1 MKRSTQRAFAIGI
14 ISLVALGMPAAA
26 SAQALSKTVQVL
38 PPGGTG
44 CPQIPV
50 TAIVAH
56 TNEGA
61 LHSFDVTVQDP
72 AYVAVL
78 AQVGTQAVPFRY
90 MTRFNHGGGFVR
102 HHVDMD
108 STRIGNALAVSLTLL
123 SSPVGSPTCLSV
135 ISFSVSP
142 NGQILA
148 PGATSTV
155 TPAPSNTG
163 GTKVP
168 GKVIVTPGKS
178 PVATGTATT
187 TEPSPVAGGVVT
199 RFKALCEG
207 NGGLQLWFLLLAVYI
222 VIAALTALSKPPLAE
237 KSVGLPLTLI
247 LVPLVLLMG
256 FWLLAPSCR
265 AAGWIPAVAI
275 LTAGAALLVAFREQH
290 PGLKIISLPAAKP
303 SANTPM
309 VSKSTSPVPVET
321 KRNQVKGQ

>member
-26 SAQALSKTVQVL
+26 SAQAVARTVQVL

-56 TNEGA
+56 TDGGA
-61 LHSFDVTVQDP
+61 LHSFDITVQDP

-78 AQVGTQAVPFRY
+78 AQVGTEAVPFRY

-108 STRIGNALAVSLTLL
+108 STRIGNALTVSLTLL
-123 SSPVGSPTCLSV
+123 SSPAGSPTCLSV
-135 ISFSVSP
+135 ISFSVSA

-148 PGATSTV
+148 PGAVSST
-155 TPAPSNTG
+155 TPTPVSTG
-163 GTKVP
+163 GTKTP
-168 GKVIVTPGKS
+168 GKVPMTPGKG
-178 PVATGTATT
+178 PMATSSATT
-187 TEPSPVAGGVVT
+187 TEQAPVIGGFISRV
-199 RFKALCEG
+199 KALCEG
-207 NGGLQLWFLLLAVYI
+207 NGALQLWFLLLAVYI

-237 KSVGLPLTLI
+237 KSVGLPLALI

-256 FWLLAPSCR
+256 FWLLAPTCR

-303 SANTPM
+303 STNTPM
-309 VSKSTSPVPVET
+309 VSKSTSPVPVEA